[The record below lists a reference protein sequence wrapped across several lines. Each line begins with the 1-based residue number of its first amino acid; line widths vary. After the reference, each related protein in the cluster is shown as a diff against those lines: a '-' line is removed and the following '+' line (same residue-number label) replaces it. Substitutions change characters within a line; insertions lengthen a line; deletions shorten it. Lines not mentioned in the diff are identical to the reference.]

1 MKSWHARIDEVDDP
15 MDLLSVCRDFLDSW
29 GPEDLAYV
37 PAHARPQRI
46 KGVDDLSYWHERLVD
61 CYCGEQLRDVQMEK
75 VREMVQFFAIAV
87 QRAGELDGIAPI
99 GEHDAAARLFSD
111 RSVPRLFTSAMAG
124 VREP

>member
-29 GPEDLAYV
+29 RPEELAYV
-37 PAHARPQRI
+37 PTGARPQRI
-46 KGVDDLSYWHERLVD
+46 KGVDDLSYWHQRLVD
-61 CYCGEQLRDVQMEK
+61 CYCGDQLRDVQMEK

-87 QRAGELDGIAPI
+87 QRAGELDGMPPMS
-99 GEHDAAARLFSD
+99 EHDAAARLFSD

-124 VREP
+124 VRES